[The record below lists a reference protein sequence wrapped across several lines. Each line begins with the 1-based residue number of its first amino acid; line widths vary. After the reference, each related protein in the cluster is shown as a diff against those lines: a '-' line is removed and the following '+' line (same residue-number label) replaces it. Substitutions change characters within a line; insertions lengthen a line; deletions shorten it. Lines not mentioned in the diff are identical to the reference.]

1 LSRSLKKLREPE
13 STRNGRERP
22 CYPHILGGEE
32 GVEEP
37 AQRLPHPPAAP
48 RPRSRRSAG
57 VGVASVPVGLPCL
70 LPSPSSRSRG
80 AWERE
85 GGVDGSRTGKG
96 PSSGWVGE
104 GGGERLCSFLSLVVA
119 GLFCHETQGKDE
131 RTQLNVFV
139 PCFVLLQPVRK

>member
-1 LSRSLKKLREPE
+1 
-13 STRNGRERP
+13 
-22 CYPHILGGEE
+22 
-32 GVEEP
+32 
-37 AQRLPHPPAAP
+37 
-48 RPRSRRSAG
+48 
-57 VGVASVPVGLPCL
+57 
-70 LPSPSSRSRG
+70 
-80 AWERE
+80 
-85 GGVDGSRTGKG
+85 VDGSRTGKG